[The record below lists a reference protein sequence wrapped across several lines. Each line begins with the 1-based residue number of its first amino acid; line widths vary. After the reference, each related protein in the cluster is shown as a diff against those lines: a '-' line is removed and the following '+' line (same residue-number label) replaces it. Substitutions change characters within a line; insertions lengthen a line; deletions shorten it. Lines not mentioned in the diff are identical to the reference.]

1 MSVDL
6 EEDFSSLW
14 IAGWQLC
21 RFYLGPCHWSMKMPA
36 LYFLR
41 HMGSLTTLRHK
52 SQTSCLA
59 YGVTCCNTAKNQ
71 ISTKFHY
78 FQLTT
83 GQFPLVE
90 TVKVGIC
97 LVSRSRRVFEF
108 ATNLRQL
115 TNFVEYTT
123 PIKTPKTAKK
133 AHKDPII
140 SLRPLTTNKTQ
151 DMQMTSPRCPISP
164 LIGHSTICVSA
175 AIGSLTRFLLSTCI
189 IHDFTLNFD
198 FTTLII

>member
-1 MSVDL
+1 M
-6 EEDFSSLW
+6 
-14 IAGWQLC
+14 
-21 RFYLGPCHWSMKMPA
+21 
-36 LYFLR
+36 
-41 HMGSLTTLRHK
+41 
-52 SQTSCLA
+52 
-59 YGVTCCNTAKNQ
+59 TCCNTAKNQ

-198 FTTLII
+198 FTTLIIWSRLLSRTSCSRYGSSQDVNVAVRSHPVYLLWGNMASKLWT